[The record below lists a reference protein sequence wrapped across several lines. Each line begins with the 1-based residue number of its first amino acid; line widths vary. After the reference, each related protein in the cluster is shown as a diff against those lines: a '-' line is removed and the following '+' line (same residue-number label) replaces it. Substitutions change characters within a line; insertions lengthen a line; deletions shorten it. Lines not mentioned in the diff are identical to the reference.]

1 MVNSN
6 IINSLKSYIENP
18 DPRYAI
24 MLKGKWG
31 CGKTYLVNQ
40 WIEDTFKNPEKK
52 DDVVLEPIRVTLYG
66 MTDTDQITKAIDRQL
81 HPYLYT
87 KAAKIGAGI
96 LKIAGR
102 VVLRTDLDFSG
113 DNKSD
118 ASLTTSL
125 DSLSFLASKDEKIIK
140 PGSLKLLVFDDLE
153 RSHIPMKQL
162 LGYLNY
168 FVEYC
173 GCHVVIVGDE
183 TKVNDKEDKKTLD
196 DFKEKTVGK
205 EFKVEPDIDAA
216 ITQFVEEL
224 PQVDWLR
231 EQKELIKKVFV
242 ASQCDN
248 LRILR
253 QCLYDFKLQYNEAE
267 PELIKKDKS
276 VMKGLLGSF
285 IAVYCEYKGKNR
297 EILKSWHGG
306 KWAFIYSRDDSPE
319 KKAIKEMAFRYNVE
333 QLRGMNVLNDGH
345 ISQIVAHIERGTT
358 MKPYIDALLT
368 ESQKVVGVLTRLE
381 GFRDMDDD
389 VFERDCNELSQDILT
404 GKYRQFYSI
413 GKALAFFSLFE
424 KEKLYQV
431 EEEVIEKAKET
442 LKDIFEKD
450 VNNAESLYRCRN
462 TFWQGMNTVEN
473 RNDEYRIHKD
483 MVTFFNEV
491 FKEREKDLP
500 NKMQETLNNLNNEN
514 VQKLIKLDDETTP
527 DHHAPYS
534 LTPILKD
541 QDATALMERIKGLKN
556 CNVRSFAHFLAGHF
570 LLSHSLGNDFTDR
583 FKDDCETLKYMKKL
597 TDIEVEHVRG
607 LRKLAFQ
614 YLQNVLDGCIQRCE
628 GKRGAMMDYM

>member
-1 MVNSN
+1 MVNSY
-6 IINSLKSYIENP
+6 IINSLKSYIDNP
-18 DPRYAI
+18 DPRYAL

-40 WIEDTFKNPEKK
+40 WIDDTFKNPEKK
-52 DDVVLEPIRVTLYG
+52 DDVVFEPIRVTLYG
-66 MTDTDQITKAIDRQL
+66 MTDTDLITKAIDRQL

-102 VVLRTDLDFSG
+102 VVLRTDLDFNG

-140 PGSLKLLVFDDLE
+140 PGSLKLLIFDDLE
-153 RSHIPMKQL
+153 RSHIPMKRL
-162 LGYLNY
+162 LGYINY

-183 TKVNDKEDKKTLD
+183 TKVTDKDDKKILD

-205 EFKVEPDIDAA
+205 EFEVVPDIDAA

-224 PQVDWLR
+224 PQVDWLG
-231 EQKELIKKVFV
+231 EQKELIKKMFV

-253 QCLYDFKLQYNEAE
+253 QCLYDFKQQYNEADTK
-267 PELIKKDKS
+267 LVKKDKS
-276 VMKGLLGSF
+276 VMKTLLGSF

-297 EILKSWHGG
+297 DILKSWNGG
-306 KWAFIYSRDDSPE
+306 KWAFLYGKEDTPE
-319 KKAIKEMAFRYNVE
+319 KKAIQEISSRYNAD
-333 QLRGMNVLNDGH
+333 QFNGMNVLNDGH
-345 ISQIVAHIERGTT
+345 IFNIVTHIERGVT
-358 MKPYIDALLT
+358 MKPYIDGLLM
-368 ESQKVVGVLTRLE
+368 ESQKVIGVLTRLE

-389 VFERDCNELSQDILT
+389 EFKADCDELSQDILT

-424 KEKLYQV
+424 KEQLYKV
-431 EEEVIEKAKET
+431 EANVIEKAKET

-450 VNNAESLYRCRN
+450 VHDAELLYRCQN
-462 TFWQGMNTVEN
+462 AFWQGMNTVEN
-473 RNDEYRIHKD
+473 RDDEYRIHKE
-483 MVTFFNEV
+483 MVAFFNEV
-491 FKEREKDLP
+491 FKAREKDLP
-500 NKMQETLNNLNNEN
+500 NKMQETLNNLNNDN
-514 VQKLIKLDDETTP
+514 AQDLIRLDDESTP

-541 QDATALMERIKGLKN
+541 QDSTALMERIKGLKN
-556 CNVRSFAHFLAGHF
+556 CNVRAFALFLSGHF
-570 LLSHSLGNDFTDR
+570 LLSYSLGSDFTDR
-583 FKDDCETLKYMKKL
+583 FKEDCDTLRSLKEL
-597 TDIEVEHVRG
+597 TDREVEDVCG
-607 LRKLAFQ
+607 IRKWAFQ
-614 YLQNVLDGCIQRCE
+614 YLQKVLNGCIQRCE
-628 GKRGAMMDYM
+628 GKRGAMMEYM